1 VTATRAG
8 RGAEPREVLFVA
20 GEASGDLHAAGVAA
34 ELARLRPDLTMV
46 GVGGTRMR
54 DAGVALLEDMERM
67 AVMGFVEV
75 LRHVPAH
82 YALLRRLRARLRSGR
97 VALLVLVDYPGFNLR
112 VAAEAQRAGVPVL
125 YFITPQVW
133 AWRKHRLRGM
143 ARVITRAAVIL
154 PFEEKLL
161 RGAGIDAT
169 FVGHPLLDRA
179 QTLPDTPA
187 EAAARLG
194 LEGDGPLLAVF
205 PGSRVQEVERHL
217 DAFVATARL
226 LQEQV
231 RGLRVAVSV
240 APTVRIDPARCP
252 FPLVDAGS
260 LLLLRASTAA
270 LCKSGTTTLEAA
282 VAGCPLIVAY
292 RTSRWT
298 YEVARR
304 VVEIPR
310 IGLVN
315 VVAAREVAREF
326 VQDAV
331 QPAAM
336 AAALKPLL
344 LATPERARMREAL
357 ARVRATLGRPGAARR
372 VAEIASGMVDAGD
385 GAPAAPQEARAPGAR
400 V

>member
-1 VTATRAG
+1 VTG
-8 RGAEPREVLFVA
+8 RPGGGAAPREVLFVA

-34 ELARLRPDLTMV
+34 ELARLRPDLALA
-46 GVGGTRMR
+46 GVGGPRMR
-54 DAGVALLEDMERM
+54 EAGVELLEDMGRM

-82 YALLRRLRARLRSGR
+82 YALLRRLRSRLRAGR
-97 VALLVLVDYPGFNLR
+97 VALLVVVDYPGFNLR
-112 VAAEAQRAGVPVL
+112 VAAEARRAGVPVL

-133 AWRKHRLRGM
+133 AWRKHRLQGM
-143 ARVITRAAVIL
+143 ARVISRAAVIL

-179 QTLPDTPA
+179 QSLPDDPA
-187 EAAARLG
+187 EAARAVG
-194 LEGDGPLLAVF
+194 LEGEGPLLALF
-205 PGSRVQEVERHL
+205 PGSRAQEVERHL
-217 DAFVATARL
+217 DVFVATARL
-226 LQEQV
+226 LEGQV

-252 FPLVDAGS
+252 YPLVAAGS
-260 LLLLRASTAA
+260 LTLLRASTAA

-331 QPAAM
+331 QPAPM

-344 LATPERARMREAL
+344 LPTPERARMREAL
-357 ARVRATLGRPGAARR
+357 ARVRATLGRAGAARR
-372 VAEIASGMVDAGD
+372 VAELASAM
-385 GAPAAPQEARAPGAR
+385 APAAAAPGVAAGAGAPGAP

>member
-1 VTATRAG
+1 MTTAAPTRDTTREGNA
-8 RGAEPREVLFVA
+8 AREVLFVA

-34 ELARLRPDLTMV
+34 ELARLRPDLAVV

-54 DAGVALLEDMERM
+54 DAGVALLQDMSRM

-112 VAAEAQRAGVPVL
+112 VAAEARRAGVPVL

-133 AWRKHRLRGM
+133 AWRKHRLAEM

-154 PFEEKLL
+154 PFEEPLL
-161 RGAGIDAT
+161 RDAGIDT
-169 FVGHPLLDRA
+169 LFVGHPLLDRA
-179 QTLPDTPA
+179 RALPDDPR
-187 EAAARLG
+187 EARARLG
-194 LEGDGPLLAVF
+194 LDGDGPLLALF
-205 PGSRVQEVERHL
+205 PGSRAQEVERHL
-217 DAFVATARL
+217 DLFVATARRL
-226 LQEQV
+226 EALV
-231 RGLRVAVSV
+231 PGLHVAVSV
-240 APTVRIDPARCP
+240 ASTVRIDQARCP
-252 FPLVDAGS
+252 YPLVDVGS
-260 LLLLRASTAA
+260 LMLLRGATAA

-315 VVAAREVAREF
+315 VVAGREVAREF
-326 VQDAV
+326 VQDDV
-331 QPAAM
+331 DPERM
-336 AAALKPLL
+336 ADALRPLL
-344 LATPERARMREAL
+344 RDTPERARMVEAL
-357 ARVRATLGRPGAARR
+357 GKVRAALGQAGAAERVAAVASEMVARAARVA
-372 VAEIASGMVDAGD
+372 
-385 GAPAAPQEARAPGAR
+385 
-400 V
+400 